1 LKNLCNI
8 LLPLS
13 FSLVVATIIFIFLNT
28 ALDAAVHRW
37 GTASVEFDGVFVT
50 LNNEL
55 TTGGDLDFNVDMT
68 EGDVTIKVVVMQ
80 GQGDTPD
87 TMYVIPPEGYIAI
100 PEMVTVE
107 ETEKGTI
114 MVVQEGMS

>member
-1 LKNLCNI
+1 
-8 LLPLS
+8 
-13 FSLVVATIIFIFLNT
+13 VY
-28 ALDAAVHRW
+28 
-37 GTASVEFDGVFVT
+37 VT

-68 EGDVTIKVVVMQ
+68 ESDVTIKVVVMQ

-107 ETEKGTI
+107 EAEKGTI

>member
-1 LKNLCNI
+1 LKNLCDI
-8 LLPLS
+8 LFLIIMIPILTLLFLTS
-13 FSLVVATIIFIFLNT
+13 TLAAT
-28 ALDAAVHRW
+28 HRW
-37 GTASVEFDGVFVT
+37 GAASVEFDGVYVT

-100 PEMVTVE
+100 PETITVE
-107 ETEKGTI
+107 EAEKGTI